1 MAAVLFDNIL
11 SQGIRAGQIPARTQ
25 QARDWYRNTAKSYS
39 NVNENSLFKSGNKER
54 FTTSPKVGSMYMFMY
69 NAKHKA
75 TLPYW
80 DKFPL
85 VFPFATVEG
94 GFMGLNLHYL
104 PLQYRAKLM
113 DSLYTIS
120 SNQQYNETTKLK
132 ISYDILSKASQ
143 FRYFKPTVKH
153 YLLDHMTTRFLYIY
167 PAEWDTAL
175 FLPLER
181 FEKATKQQVWKDST
195 RIIGS

>member
-1 MAAVLFDNIL
+1 MAAIFDNIL
-11 SQGIRAGQIPARTQ
+11 SQGIRSGQVPARTQ
-25 QARDWYRNTAKSYS
+25 QARDWYRNTAKSYN
-39 NVNENSLFKSGNKER
+39 NVNENSFFKSGEKER
-54 FTTSPKVGSMYMFMY
+54 FTKSPQIGSMYMFMY

-80 DKFPL
+80 DRFPL
-85 VFPFATVEG
+85 VFPFAMADG
-94 GFMGLNLHYL
+94 GFLGLNMHYL

-113 DSLYTIS
+113 DSLYTIAD
-120 SNQQYNETTKLK
+120 NKQYNDTTKLK
-132 ISYDILSKASQ
+132 ISFDILSKASQ

-153 YLLDHMTTRFLYIY
+153 YLLDHMTSRFLYVY

-181 FEKATKQQVWKDST
+181 FEKASKQQVWKDST
-195 RIIGS
+195 RIIGN